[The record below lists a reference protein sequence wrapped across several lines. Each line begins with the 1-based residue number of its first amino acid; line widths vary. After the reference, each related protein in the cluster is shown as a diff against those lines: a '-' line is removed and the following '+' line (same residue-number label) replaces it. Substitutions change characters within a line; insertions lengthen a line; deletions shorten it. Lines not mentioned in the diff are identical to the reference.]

1 MDQMWE
7 SGLFQKDNYNA
18 LRDVREAAA
27 IDAMLTL
34 NRDLGVLCG
43 PSSGANLAGSLEY
56 LRGVDESLTER
67 KTAVFIVCDR
77 VEWYMSYIRE
87 RRPELFGEAAKPQS
101 LRAFVYNDSGAA
113 NDRYS
118 VPVQGADKWI
128 AEHNSMMIDVRGN
141 LAYRMQSIP
150 GSINIAGDLF
160 ESMIDSADP
169 FPKDRPILLI
179 CPVGEKTARYAA
191 YLQGRGYQAFSL
203 GGGILGWRDAGAQM
217 VRVA

>member
-1 MDQMWE
+1 
-7 SGLFQKDNYNA
+7 
-18 LRDVREAAA
+18 
-27 IDAMLTL
+27 MLTL
-34 NRDLGVLCG
+34 NRALGVLCG
-43 PSSGANLAGSLEY
+43 PSSGANFAGSLDY
-56 LRGVDESLTER
+56 LRQIDDTLTER
-67 KTAVFIVCDR
+67 KSAVFIVCDR

-87 RRPELFGEAAKPQS
+87 RRPELFGETAKPHS
-101 LRAFVYNDSGAA
+101 LKSFVYNDSAAA
-113 NDRYS
+113 NDLYA
-118 VPVQGADKWI
+118 VAVQGADQWI
-128 AEHNSMMIDVRGN
+128 AEHNPLMIDVRGN

-169 FPKDRPILLI
+169 FPKDRAILLI

-191 YLQGRGYQAFSL
+191 YLQGRGYRAFSL